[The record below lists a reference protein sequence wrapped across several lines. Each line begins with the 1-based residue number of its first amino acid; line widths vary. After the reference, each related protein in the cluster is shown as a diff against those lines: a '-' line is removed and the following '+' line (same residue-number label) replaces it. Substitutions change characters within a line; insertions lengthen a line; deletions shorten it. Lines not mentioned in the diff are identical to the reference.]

1 MKDGKMLSKK
11 IGLLTIHDTL
21 NYGSLLQT
29 YALYQAIQS
38 MNLDVELIDYK
49 CEKIRKRE
57 STFELRDNLNL
68 QGIVKYLLWHKA
80 LKEKYLAFW
89 KFIKCH
95 MKISDPYNKYNISN
109 TNSLYDMFVVG
120 SDIVWGTNITGHDFT
135 YFLDFANKCKRK
147 IAFSS
152 SVGTKWSQEDCKQI
166 TTLLNRFDE
175 ISVRE
180 QLASDWIREVTGRE
194 VKVTCDPTM
203 LWATE
208 FWDKIIDESIL
219 PPRKYVLIYL
229 TTSDK
234 QNIEDAKKYAN
245 EHNWDVLFI
254 NFYKPFKGVH
264 NIKPVSIEQ
273 WIALIKNAEI
283 IFSASYHGLL
293 FSLYFHRP
301 VFFYNRGEK
310 SRMISL
316 AEELK
321 IKHRE
326 GNAKNLENNNPIDFT
341 YVDEKMREKR
351 DYSWEVLKESLA

>member
-38 MNLDVELIDYK
+38 MHLDVELIDYK
-49 CEKIRKRE
+49 CEKIQKRE

-68 QGIVKYLLWHKA
+68 QGFVKYFMWHKA
-80 LKEKYLAFW
+80 LKKKYLAFW
-89 KFIKCH
+89 EFMRCH
-95 MKISDPYNKYNISN
+95 MKISDTYNKYTISN
-109 TNSLYDMFVVG
+109 TNALYDVFVVG

-135 YFLDFANKCKRK
+135 YFLDFANKGKRK

-152 SVGTKWSQEDCKQI
+152 SVGTKWSQEECGQI
-166 TTLLNRFDE
+166 ATLLNRFDE

-180 QLASDWIREVTGRE
+180 QLASDWIKEMTGRD

-203 LWATE
+203 LWGTD
-208 FWDKIIDESIL
+208 FWDKIVDESIL
-219 PPRKYVLIYL
+219 PSRKYVLVYL

-245 EHNWDVLFI
+245 EHNLDVLFI
-254 NFYKPFKGVH
+254 NFYKPLKGVH

-273 WIALIKNAEI
+273 WIALIKNAEV

-326 GNAKNLENNNPIDFT
+326 GNAENLENNNPIDFT
-341 YVDEKMREKR
+341 YIDEKMRVKR
-351 DYSWEVLKESLA
+351 DYSWEVLNESLA

>member
-1 MKDGKMLSKK
+1 MLSKK

-49 CEKIRKRE
+49 CEKIQKRE

-68 QGIVKYLLWHKA
+68 QGLVKHFMWHKA
-80 LKEKYLAFW
+80 LKEKHLAFW
-89 KFIKCH
+89 NFMNCH
-95 MKISDPYNKYNISN
+95 MKISDAYNKYNIGK
-109 TNSLYDMFVVG
+109 TNAIYDVFVVG

-135 YFLDFANKCKRK
+135 YFLDFANKGKRK

-152 SVGTKWSQEDCKQI
+152 SIGTKWPQEDYDQI
-166 TTLLNRFDE
+166 ATLLNIFDE

-180 QLASDWIREVTGRE
+180 QLASDWIKEVTGRD

-203 LWATE
+203 LLTTD
-208 FWDKIIDESIL
+208 FWNGIVDESIL
-219 PPRKYVLIYL
+219 PSQKYVLIYL
-229 TTSDK
+229 TTSNK
-234 QNIEDAKKYAN
+234 KNIEDAKKYAS
-245 EHNWDVLFI
+245 EHNLDVLFI
-254 NFYKPFKGVH
+254 NFYKPIKGVR

-273 WIALIKNAEI
+273 WIALIKNAEV

-316 AEELK
+316 AEELR

-326 GNAKNLENNNPIDFT
+326 GNAENLESNKPIDFT

-351 DYSWEVLKESLA
+351 DYSWDVLKSALLK

>member
-1 MKDGKMLSKK
+1 MLSKK

-29 YALYQAIQS
+29 YALYDAIKS
-38 MNLDVELIDYK
+38 MKLDVELIDYK
-49 CEKIRKRE
+49 CEKIQERE

-68 QGIVKYLLWHKA
+68 KGLVKYLMWHKA
-80 LKEKYLAFW
+80 LKEKYLTFW
-89 KFIKCH
+89 RFMKCN
-95 MKISDPYNKYNISN
+95 MKISGSYNKYTINN
-109 TNSLYDMFVVG
+109 TNAIYDVFVVG

-135 YFLDFANKCKRK
+135 YFLDFVSTSKRK

-152 SVGTKWSQEDCKQI
+152 SVGTKWSQEDCGQI
-166 TTLLNRFDE
+166 SSLLNRFDR

-180 QLASDWIREVTGRE
+180 QLASDWIKEVAGRD

-203 LWATE
+203 LWTTD
-208 FWDKIIDESIL
+208 FWDRIVDESIL
-219 PPRKYVLIYL
+219 PSQKYVLVYL

-234 QNIEDAKKYAN
+234 KNIEDAKKYGN
-245 EHNWDVLFI
+245 EHNLDVLFI

-273 WIALIKNAEI
+273 WIALIKNAEV

-293 FSLYFHRP
+293 FSLYYHRP

-316 AEELK
+316 AEELR

-326 GNAKNLENNNPIDFT
+326 GNIENLENNEPIDFT
-341 YVDEKMREKR
+341 YVDEKMKEKR
-351 DYSWEVLKESLA
+351 DYSWGVLKEYLV

>member
-1 MKDGKMLSKK
+1 MLSKK

-38 MNLDVELIDYK
+38 MNLEVELIDYK
-49 CEKIRKRE
+49 CEKIQKRE
-57 STFELRDNLNL
+57 NTFELRDNLNL

-95 MKISDPYNKYNISN
+95 MKISDSYNKYTISN
-109 TNSLYDMFVVG
+109 TNALYDMFVVG

-152 SVGTKWSQEDCKQI
+152 SVGTKWSKEDCGQI

-180 QLASDWIREVTGRE
+180 QLASEWIKEVTGRD

-203 LWATE
+203 LWSKD
-208 FWDKIIDESIL
+208 FWDKIVDESIL
-219 PPRKYVLIYL
+219 PSRKYALVYL

-245 EHNWDVLFI
+245 GHNWDVLFI
-254 NFYKPFKGVH
+254 NFYKPLKGVH
-264 NIKPVSIEQ
+264 NIKPVSIGQ

-293 FSLYFHRP
+293 FSLYFHKP

-316 AEELK
+316 AEELR

-326 GNAKNLENNNPIDFT
+326 GNVKNLKNNKPIDFT
-341 YVDEKMREKR
+341 YVDEKMKEKR
-351 DYSWEVLKESLA
+351 DYSWRVLKEYLIK